1 MEMFSIASSS
11 DGNSICVGAGE
22 CHILIDAG
30 ISCKRIVEGLKYYN
44 HSIDDI
50 KAILITHEHSD
61 HIKGID
67 VVSRK
72 YNIPIYTTIGT
83 WQGIIGASCT
93 KTIDES
99 LFHEVRYDE
108 TFHIGPFTIDPFKTS
123 HDANQPVDYVIT
135 DGDKRVAVVTDL
147 GVYDD
152 YTVEKLQ
159 DLNAILLEA
168 NYDYHMLQ
176 VGPYQTWLKRRV
188 NGDKGHLSNEMSASL
203 LCKIAN
209 DKLSHV
215 MLGHIS
221 KDNNVPEL
229 AHETFRCELTLS
241 DTPYTADDF
250 RIICAPRAE
259 VSERIVV

>member
-11 DGNSICVGAGE
+11 DGNSICVGSGD

-30 ISCKRIVEGLKYYN
+30 ISCKRIIEGLDYYN

-50 KAILITHEHSD
+50 KAILVTHEHSD
-61 HIKGID
+61 HIKGIG

-72 YNIPIYTTIGT
+72 YNIPIYTTMGT
-83 WQGIIGASCT
+83 WQGIMSCSGMG
-93 KTIDES
+93 KIEES

-108 TFHIGPFTIDPFKTS
+108 TFRIGPFTIDPFRTS

-135 DGDKRVAVVTDL
+135 DGEKRVAVVTDL

-152 YTVEKLQ
+152 YTVEKLR

-176 VGPYQTWLKRRV
+176 VGPYQTWLKKRV
-188 NGDKGHLSNEMSASL
+188 NGDKGHLSNEMSANL
-203 LCKIAN
+203 LCEIAN
-209 DKLSHV
+209 DNLSHV

-229 AHETFRCELTLS
+229 AHETFRCEIKLS
-241 DTPYTADDF
+241 DTPYEPDDF
-250 RIICAPRAE
+250 KILCAPRKE